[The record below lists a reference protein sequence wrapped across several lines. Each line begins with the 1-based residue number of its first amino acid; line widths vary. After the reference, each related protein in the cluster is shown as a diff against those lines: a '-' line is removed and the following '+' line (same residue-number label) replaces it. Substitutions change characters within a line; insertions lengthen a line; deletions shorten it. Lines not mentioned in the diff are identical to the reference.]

1 MLGLAMMYRVKLVL
15 VPVATRTLVE
25 SRNVIMLVELG
36 LAVRPTFPAKP
47 NWLVRVMI
55 EFPFPPRGI
64 DTDCGVD
71 VTLKS
76 GFTTMT
82 VMMTECLIV
91 ALVPVTLIA

>member
-1 MLGLAMMYRVKLVL
+1 MLGLAIMYRVTLVL
-15 VPVATRTLVE
+15 IPVATRTLVE

-36 LAVRPTFPAKP
+36 LAVRPTFPVKP
-47 NWLVRVMI
+47 NWPVRVMI

-76 GFTTMT
+76 GFTTVT
-82 VMMTECLIV
+82 VMKTECLSV
-91 ALVPVTLIA
+91 PPVPVTLTV